1 MESSLPGSGP
11 IYRICSQRLVI
22 RCWHPSD
29 APLLKIAI
37 DESRE
42 HLKPWMPWAHG
53 EPEDIGNYIERL
65 RRFRGKFDLSQDF
78 VFGIFDQAEQI
89 VLGGTGL
96 HTRVGESARE
106 IGYWIH
112 QDHIG
117 IGLATETVSAL
128 LKVAIA
134 VEGMHRVEIHCDP
147 NNVRSSAV
155 PKKLGFT
162 LEAVLKKRQR
172 SLDQWLDVMIW
183 TMFADKYYSSSAAAI
198 EIEAYDVI
206 DRRIL

>member
-1 MESSLPGSGP
+1 MEPLSPGIGP

-29 APLLKIAI
+29 APLLKKAI
-37 DESRE
+37 DQSRE

-53 EPEDIGNYIERL
+53 EPEDVDKYIERL
-65 RRFRGKFDLSQDF
+65 RGFRGKFDLNQDY
-78 VFGIFDQAEQI
+78 VFGIFDLAEQL

-96 HTRVGESARE
+96 HTRVGAGARE

-128 LKVAIA
+128 LKVAMI

-147 NNVRSSAV
+147 NNVRSLAV

-162 LEAVLKKRQR
+162 LEAVLKKRQC
-172 SLDQWLDVMIW
+172 SLNQWLDVMIW
-183 TMFADKYYSSSAAAI
+183 TMFADQFYSSSAAAI